1 MVHEDVR
8 PGTGAEALF
17 RPWVKGLDNV
27 PAEGAAILASN
38 HLSFSDSIFMPLMV
52 PRPVVFLAKSEYFTG
67 KGIKG
72 RLTAAFFRLTNQL
85 PMDRSGGAA
94 SAQSLN
100 AGMDV
105 LKNGSLL
112 GIYPEGT
119 RSPDARLYR
128 GKVGVARLALQ
139 ARVPVIPVAMIG
151 TDKVQP
157 IGKRVPNI
165 RRIGMIFGEP
175 LDFSRYYGMED
186 DRLIQRSVTD
196 EIMYELMR
204 LSGQE
209 YVDEYA
215 AVVKLR
221 LAGKRRTQPDKPGRA
236 QDRPPAPDAAPDT
249 PTRKPDETRP
259 PGTADDGP
267 GTADGA
273 TVPYDGNWLSM
284 TGRPPNLDGALSLEG
299 DRAI

>member
-1 MVHEDVR
+1 MKTFVLGPVLK
-8 PGTGAEALF
+8 TLF

-72 RLTAAFFRLTNQL
+72 RLTATFFRLTNQL

-94 SAQSLN
+94 SARSLD

-119 RSPDARLYR
+119 RSPDSRLYR
-128 GKVGVARLALQ
+128 GKVGVARLALE

-157 IGKRVPNI
+157 IGKRMPNI

-221 LAGKRRTQPDKPGRA
+221 LAGKATEVPGDGA
-236 QDRPPAPDAAPDT
+236 AGTGPAAP
-249 PTRKPDETRP
+249 ES
-259 PGTADDGP
+259 
-267 GTADGA
+267 
-273 TVPYDGNWLSM
+273 V
-284 TGRPPNLDGALSLEG
+284 
-299 DRAI
+299 

>member
-1 MVHEDVR
+1 MKTFVLGPVLK
-8 PGTGAEALF
+8 TLF

-27 PAEGAAILASN
+27 PAGGAAIIASN

-72 RLTAAFFRLTNQL
+72 KLTAAFFRLTNQL

-94 SAQSLN
+94 SALSLN

-128 GKVGVARLALQ
+128 GKVGVARLALA

-186 DRLIQRSVTD
+186 DRLVQRSVTD
-196 EIMYELMR
+196 EIMYELRR

-221 LAGKRRTQPDKPGRA
+221 LAGKPSEPLSA
-236 QDRPPAPDAAPDT
+236 AAAERPEHPAAAG
-249 PTRKPDETRP
+249 DE
-259 PGTADDGP
+259 GTASS
-267 GTADGA
+267 GTA
-273 TVPYDGNWLSM
+273 
-284 TGRPPNLDGALSLEG
+284 
-299 DRAI
+299 

>member
-1 MVHEDVR
+1 MFYWFMKTFVLGPVLKL
-8 PGTGAEALF
+8 LF

-38 HLSFSDSIFMPLMV
+38 HLSFSDSIFMPVMV

-67 KGIKG
+67 TGIKG

-94 SAQSLN
+94 SAQSLD

-105 LKNGSLL
+105 LRNGSLM

-119 RSPDARLYR
+119 RSPDGRLYR

-221 LAGKRRTQPDKPGRA
+221 LAGKEQE
-236 QDRPPAPDAAPDT
+236 AAPATAHDAGPAAGAAAPTETALGQAPGQT
-249 PTRKPDETRP
+249 PGLAPGPGAPTAADE
-259 PGTADDGP
+259 DGP
-267 GTADGA
+267 KPPETA
-273 TVPYDGNWLSM
+273 
-284 TGRPPNLDGALSLEG
+284 
-299 DRAI
+299 

>member
-1 MVHEDVR
+1 VFYWFMKTFVLGPVLK
-8 PGTGAEALF
+8 TLF

-27 PAEGAAILASN
+27 PASGAAILASN

-67 KGIKG
+67 KGVKG
-72 RLTAAFFRLTNQL
+72 KLTAAFFRLTNQL

-100 AGMDV
+100 AGMNV

-119 RSPDARLYR
+119 RSPDSRLYR

-175 LDFSRYYGMED
+175 MDFSRYYGMED
-186 DRLIQRSVTD
+186 DRLVQRSVTD

-221 LAGKRRTQPDKPGRA
+221 LAGKATEAPTQEPGPGPEA
-236 QDRPPAPDAAPDT
+236 
-249 PTRKPDETRP
+249 
-259 PGTADDGP
+259 PGT
-267 GTADGA
+267 
-273 TVPYDGNWLSM
+273 V
-284 TGRPPNLDGALSLEG
+284 
-299 DRAI
+299 

>member
-1 MVHEDVR
+1 MKTFVLGPVLKL
-8 PGTGAEALF
+8 LF

-27 PAEGAAILASN
+27 PAQGAAILASN
-38 HLSFSDSIFMPLMV
+38 HLSFSDSIFMPVMV

-67 KGIKG
+67 TGIKG

-100 AGMDV
+100 AGMEV
-105 LKNGSLL
+105 LKNGSLM

-186 DRLIQRSVTD
+186 DRMVQRSVTD

-204 LSGQE
+204 LSSQE

-221 LAGKRRTQPDKPGRA
+221 MAGKA
-236 QDRPPAPDAAPDT
+236 QDAAPDT
-249 PTRKPDETRP
+249 APAGPDAAQESAPDTTPDTRP
-259 PGTADDGP
+259 DTRPGEDSPEVPGTA
-267 GTADGA
+267 
-273 TVPYDGNWLSM
+273 
-284 TGRPPNLDGALSLEG
+284 
-299 DRAI
+299 